1 VELRRRTHDHGVH
14 LVDGLGSGLDG
25 RTASQAQHAQ
35 LLHPVI
41 ASLGHHSR
49 GAGEHGA
56 GGGLGI
62 DGVGLAPVP
71 VQLAVGTP
79 DLCHRDAFGSQQAS
93 QAGPVRTRPL
103 HTVSHLRSQAQSP
116 FVQGAAAPLGGG
128 DLALPEQSPVVVDGN
143 GHVDVLVSVDAHD
156 DLFLCQ
162 AGLGHRFPP
171 RTMAS
176 HRWDGWTR
184 LSGDLWSGSYQ
195 VTFVPSVPRG
205 DSGEG
210 RQISMKAHVAS
221 GRRGQTLPGTA

>member
-1 VELRRRTHDHGVH
+1 MIYIHSIYHIWRERQSISNCSWKCSTE
-14 LVDGLGSGLDG
+14 DG
-25 RTASQAQHAQ
+25 TA
-35 LLHPVI
+35 
-41 ASLGHHSR
+41 
-49 GAGEHGA
+49 EHGA
-56 GGGLGI
+56 RWETS
-62 DGVGLAPVP
+62 DGRIQGAPRAHPRHWVAARSTSSIAP
-71 VQLAVGTP
+71 
-79 DLCHRDAFGSQQAS
+79 H
-93 QAGPVRTRPL
+93 

-116 FVQGAAAPLGGG
+116 FVQGAAATLGGG

-176 HRWDGWTR
+176 HRWDGRTR

-210 RQISMKAHVAS
+210 RQISRKAHVAS